1 MRANPVLRNTRIMMV
16 TARGRDSEVEK
27 GLSLGADAF
36 LTKPFSTRELMEKI
50 RALLTPGNP
59 AG

>member
-1 MRANPVLRNTRIMMV
+1 MMV

-50 RALLTPGNP
+50 RALLATGNP